1 MSDRPRRFRG
11 FIQNGKP
18 VPNARVA
25 FRNHLAQHF
34 GEGEEVDIIVT
45 HPQKNST
52 DQQRGFYRAVVVP
65 IFAEWM
71 GEPDEEDAHQA
82 LAWRFLRIED
92 HPKTGAP
99 RRKST
104 SRTAMSIA
112 EFSDYLE
119 RVIAW
124 GTVECGLLFPPA
136 EKNPAK
142 RAPREQLRRT
152 A

>member
-52 DQQRGFYRAVVVP
+52 DTQRAFYRGVIVP
-65 IFAEWM
+65 IFADYM
-71 GEPDEEDAHQA
+71 GETDEEQVHNA
-82 LAWRFLRIED
+82 LAWKFLRIAD
-92 HPKTGAP
+92 HPITGTP
-99 RRKST
+99 RRRST
-104 SRTAMSIA
+104 SRADMTTSEMSEYIEKCLA
-112 EFSDYLE
+112 Y
-119 RVIAW
+119 
-124 GTVECGLLFPPA
+124 GTVDCGLLFPPA

-142 RAPREQLRRT
+142 RGRA